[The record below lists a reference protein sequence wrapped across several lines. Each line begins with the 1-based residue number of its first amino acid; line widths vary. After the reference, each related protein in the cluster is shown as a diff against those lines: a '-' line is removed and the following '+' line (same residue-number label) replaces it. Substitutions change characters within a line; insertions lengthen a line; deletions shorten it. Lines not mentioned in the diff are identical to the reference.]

1 MNQSTLSE
9 VILNA
14 RLSLRLA
21 QSEVAEHL
29 GVAQSTYHNWESA
42 KHTPSIKHIPKLC
55 QILKLE
61 INDVL
66 PSPPNKLL
74 IIS

>member
-1 MNQSTLSE
+1 MKSSALSDKL
-9 VILNA
+9 LNA
-14 RLSLRLA
+14 RQALRLA
-21 QSEVAEHL
+21 QTEVAEHL
-29 GVAQSTYHNWESA
+29 GIAQSTYNNWESA

-66 PSPPNKLL
+66 PPP
-74 IIS
+74 IIP

>member
-1 MNQSTLSE
+1 MKSSALSDKL
-9 VILNA
+9 LNA
-14 RLSLRLA
+14 RQALRLA
-21 QSEVAEHL
+21 QTEVAEHL
-29 GVAQSTYHNWESA
+29 GIAQSTYNNWESA

-66 PSPPNKLL
+66 PPPHNTL
-74 IIS
+74 IVN

>member
-21 QSEVAEHL
+21 QTEVAEHL
-29 GVAQSTYHNWESA
+29 GVAQSTYNNWESA
-42 KHTPSIKHIPKLC
+42 KHIPSIKYIPKLC

-61 INDVL
+61 INDIL
-66 PSPPNKLL
+66 PPHNPF